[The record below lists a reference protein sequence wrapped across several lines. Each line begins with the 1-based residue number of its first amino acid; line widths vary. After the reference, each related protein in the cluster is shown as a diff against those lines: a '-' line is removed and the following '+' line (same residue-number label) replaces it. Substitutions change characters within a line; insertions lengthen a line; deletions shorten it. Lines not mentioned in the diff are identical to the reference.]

1 MLRTLSAPTRRGM
14 FVAAAA
20 VGVWCFLPAMPIQT
34 SEAPGRRAGMDVF
47 QTHHIDVPEDAR
59 VDLRERIAATRWPD
73 VQSHGVQFSTIRGR
87 EGKLPLPLAL
97 SLRSSPVVR
106 PRRRKATKPFAPL
119 LNEDGTKPRS
129 NVSWVNLSWPRPSR
143 MFSSW
148 SRTRKNRPR
157 PAARV
162 ALRPIRDN
170 KLDKGGHFA
179 ASEQPELFCAEM
191 RTSFRSLRVS

>member
-1 MLRTLSAPTRRGM
+1 MLRTLSAPTRRAM

-87 EGKLPLPLAL
+87 EGKLPLPPGAIIAQLAGREAT
-97 SLRSSPVVR
+97 SEESDKAVR
-106 PRRRKATKPFAPL
+106 PFVERGRDKAAVERL
-119 LNEDGTKPRS
+119 LGES
-129 NVSWVNLSWPRPSR
+129 FV
-143 MFSSW
+143 
-148 SRTRKNRPR
+148 
-157 PAARV
+157 
-162 ALRPIRDN
+162 
-170 KLDKGGHFA
+170 A
-179 ASEQPELFCAEM
+179 ASVADVQFM
-191 RTSFRSLRVS
+191 VKDSKK